1 MRSIDVATENG
12 ALIEAV
18 YRRTGSIDETVQ
30 ELLSES
36 MFLAGKGA

>member
-1 MRSIDVATENG
+1 MRSIDVATENRT
-12 ALIEAV
+12 LIEAV
-18 YRRTGSIDETVQ
+18 YRRKGSIDETVK